1 MTDLKQH
8 PEFLE
13 IIKELKDIPDFKLS
27 KNYKHH
33 GGDNNLY
40 NHSIDTAYCV
50 YRLCNFFGVTEE
62 HTKSAVI
69 AALLHDFYGYD
80 CHNPENFANLDRLNS
95 KGIQKFTK
103 LHAFYHGKLA
113 IENIENYIE
122 LSEQQKD
129 AILKHMFPLYPI
141 PPKYIEG
148 WLITTA
154 DKIIATKECIHT
166 PFFLIKQK
174 MQPKKVA

>member
-1 MTDLKQH
+1 MSYLNSTD
-8 PEFLE
+8 FLE
-13 IIKELKDIPDFKLS
+13 IIKDFKNIPDFIS
-27 KNYKHH
+27 TKNYKHH

-40 NHSIDTAYCV
+40 NHSLDTAYCV
-50 YRLCNFFGVTEE
+50 YKLCHFFGVTEE
-62 HTKSAVI
+62 HTESAVI

-80 CHNPENFANLDRLNS
+80 CHNPKNYANLDRLNS
-95 KGIQKFTK
+95 KGLQKIYK
-103 LHAFYHGKLA
+103 LHAFYHGKSA
-113 IENIENYIE
+113 VTNIENYIE
-122 LSEQQKD
+122 LTDRQKD

-154 DKIIATKECIHT
+154 DKIIATKECLHT
-166 PFFLIKQK
+166 PIYLIKNK